1 MDLLI
6 LDRQNNILDR
16 FSNKFF
22 SKLKYTELLNWIWK
36 GSFEMSI
43 ENWNIKYD
51 YLKSNNRLIFIDN
64 NNKIL
69 FSGVLYE
76 IIPTFVKNTYYFQ
89 NLIWIFNDK
98 LLYSDT
104 TYTTQSI
111 DFILNDILSTVN
123 AREDTYITLD
133 CWITDTVTK
142 PYKKLDTIYSMIE
155 DLLLNKYEFTVK
167 AKLTWIT
174 ASFELV
180 VKDTIWIDRTLVDNN
195 YIQYKY
201 DLDDW
206 AKRNINQIEWDLDIR
221 NTGNAIIWNEGASY
235 EEQQDNTS
243 ITAIWRIERKFRT
256 SWDLVWE
263 TTAYLLERKDIINS
277 IDIVPL
283 ENNYLKVDIWDKVR
297 IITSWN
303 KYLELDTWIKVIWKT
318 YELWDLIKVWLKLSN
333 TKLKRVN
340 FIDEINKLITKNK

>member
-1 MDLLI
+1 MDLLV

-43 ENWNIKYD
+43 NDSNNKYD
-51 YLKSNNRLIFIDN
+51 SLKNNNRFIFIDDN
-64 NNKIL
+64 NEIL
-69 FSGVLYE
+69 FSGFLYE
-76 IIPTFVKNTYYFQ
+76 IIPTYKSNTFYFQ
-89 NLIWIFNDK
+89 SLLWIFNDK

-104 TYTTQSI
+104 TYTGQTI
-111 DFILNDILSTVN
+111 DFILNDILSTIN

-142 PYKKLDTIYSMIE
+142 EYKKADKIYTILE
-155 DLLLNKYEFTVK
+155 DLLLNSYEFTIK

-174 ASFELV
+174 ASFELI
-180 VKDTIWIDRTLVDNN
+180 VKSTIWIDRTLANN
-195 YIQYKY
+195 DYVQYKY
-201 DLDDW
+201 DLTDW

-221 NTGNAIIWNEGASY
+221 NTGNAIIWVDNTTFD
-235 EEQQDNTS
+235 EQQDNTS

-256 SWDLVWE
+256 NWDLVWE
-263 TTAYLLERKDIINS
+263 TTAYLTERKDIINNV
-277 IDIVPL
+277 DIIPL
-283 ENNYLKVDIWDKVR
+283 ETDYLKVDIWDKVR

-303 KYLELDTWIKVIWKT
+303 KFLELDTWIKVIWKT
-318 YELWDLIKVWLKLSN
+318 FELWDLIKVWLKLSN